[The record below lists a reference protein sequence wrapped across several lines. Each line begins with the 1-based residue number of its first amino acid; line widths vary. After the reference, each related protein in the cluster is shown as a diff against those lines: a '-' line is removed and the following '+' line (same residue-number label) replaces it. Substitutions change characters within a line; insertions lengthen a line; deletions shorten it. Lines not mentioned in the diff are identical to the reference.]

1 MDILLILALLSVFV
15 FSISAALQSIQKK
28 YDMFGIAFITFVTGV
43 GGGTVRD
50 LLLGCHP
57 LFWMED
63 ASFVIA
69 ILAGIFVTFVFKR
82 RILFLKQTFFLFD
95 TLGISLSAILG
106 TQKAIDFGVNPLIA
120 IFFGLVT
127 AVFGGIIRDMMTN
140 QVPLILRKEIY
151 ASACIA
157 GSFIYI
163 TLWYV
168 SAPAILLYGVPTFF
182 IFAIRI
188 ISIKYK
194 LSLPRVSL

>member
-1 MDILLILALLSVFV
+1 MEILFVLSLISVFV

-28 YDMFGIAFITFVTGV
+28 YDMFGISFITFITGV

-63 ASFVIA
+63 SSFI
-69 ILAGIFVTFVFKR
+69 ITIFAGIFVTFTFKR
-82 RILFLKQTFFLFD
+82 RVLFLKQTFFLFD

-140 QVPLILRKEIY
+140 QVPLLFRKEIY
-151 ASACIA
+151 ASAVLA
-157 GSFIYI
+157 GSFIYVA
-163 TLWYV
+163 LWYIN
-168 SAPAILLYGVPTFF
+168 APLWLMYGIPTLF

-188 ISIKYK
+188 ISIRYK

>member
-1 MDILLILALLSVFV
+1 MEILFLLSLISVFV
-15 FSISAALQSIQKK
+15 FSVSACLQSIQKK

-57 LFWMED
+57 LFWMEN
-63 ASFVIA
+63 ASYVVA
-69 ILAGIFVTFVFKR
+69 ILLGVLVTFTLKK

-106 TQKAIDFGVNPLIA
+106 TQKAMDFGVNPLIA
-120 IFFGLVT
+120 IFFGLIT

-140 QVPLILRKEIY
+140 QIPLLFRKEIY
-151 ASACIA
+151 ASACLA
-157 GSFIYI
+157 GAFIYVSLHYFGAS
-163 TLWYV
+163 LWV
-168 SAPAILLYGVPTFF
+168 LYGVPTIF

-194 LSLPRVSL
+194 LSLPKVNL

>member
-1 MDILLILALLSVFV
+1 MELLNLLALTSVFV
-15 FSISAALQSIQKK
+15 FSISAALSSIQKK
-28 YDMFGIAFITFVTGV
+28 YDMFGISFITFVAAV

-57 LFWMED
+57 LFWMENPW
-63 ASFVIA
+63 FVVVIIA
-69 ILAGIFVTFVFKR
+69 GLGFTFLLKR

-106 TQKAIDFGVNPLIA
+106 TQKAIDFGVSPFIA

-127 AVFGGIIRDMMTN
+127 AVFGGILRDMMTN
-140 QVPLILRKEIY
+140 QIPLVFRKEIY
-151 ASACIA
+151 ASACLA
-157 GSFIYI
+157 GAFIYI
-163 TLWYV
+163 ALQYIG
-168 SAPAILLYGVPTFF
+168 APTWVLYGVPTVF